1 MKYYN
6 EEINEGSI
14 LEPEV
19 EYPKKHYKLHSDL
32 PFLRERIETKKY
44 CKVVCNLYDKNNY
57 DAHIR
62 TLKQT
67 LNYGL
72 ILKKYIK

>member
-6 EEINEGSI
+6 EEINKGSI
-14 LEPEV
+14 LEP
-19 EYPKKHYKLHSDL
+19 
-32 PFLRERIETKKY
+32 
-44 CKVVCNLYDKNNY
+44 
-57 DAHIR
+57 HIR

-67 LNYGL
+67 LNHGL